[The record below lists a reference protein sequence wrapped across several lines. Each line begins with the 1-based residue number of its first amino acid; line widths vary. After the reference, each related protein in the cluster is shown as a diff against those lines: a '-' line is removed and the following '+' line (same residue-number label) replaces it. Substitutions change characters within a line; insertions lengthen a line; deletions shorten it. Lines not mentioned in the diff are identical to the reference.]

1 MLQGEGVAYRGRI
14 LVELSTIPESTPVSK
29 KLETIPNDDLLVVEV
44 NPWFIVSAGYKDVPW
59 LVIFG
64 EWPNLLKLKQL
75 GWISELRQVV
85 VDGVARKMSY
95 PRIMKC

>member
-14 LVELSTIPESTPVSK
+14 LVELSTILESKPVNK

-44 NPWFIVSAGYKDVPW
+44 NTCFIVSVGNGDMPW

-64 EWPNLLKLKQL
+64 EWSNLLKFKQL
-75 GWISELRQVV
+75 SWISELTGGYWWCGYKNVI
-85 VDGVARKMSY
+85 SL
-95 PRIMKC
+95 